1 MDRPSLGCRILVQRN
16 LSKILPAALRD
27 MADWTTDTR
36 IKVCAR
42 TAFFLHLS
50 RKSSLWLKTEKKD
63 VVASLLVDAEFVFSR
78 IFYV

>member
-1 MDRPSLGCRILVQRN
+1 MILHKCCACELYKLAFTVDRALYHHFVFKGMDRPSLGCRILVQRN

-42 TAFFLHLS
+42 TAFFL
-50 RKSSLWLKTEKKD
+50 
-63 VVASLLVDAEFVFSR
+63 
-78 IFYV
+78 